1 MFQSLPVILM
11 VVFTCSQSFAMLPQE
26 SSSWQRE
33 VKMAAEHDADHDIN
47 QFLWFTAGLGTTAA
61 CFLGAYIG
69 SHIAH
74 KITYSPF
81 DYDYAETQ
89 PPEGDKCLGAP
100 IASVDPIRM
109 LGYFGG
115 TSACGG
121 LSFLGIYA
129 KPSNPPSER
138 FIGKSPEYVESYM
151 AAYSS
156 KARSNRIKASA
167 AGTATGCG
175 AFLLFIFV
183 DTF

>member
-1 MFQSLPVILM
+1 MFKSLSVVLM
-11 VVFTCSQSFAMLPQE
+11 VVFTWGQSFAVLPHE
-26 SSSWQRE
+26 NSSWESE

-61 CFLGAYIG
+61 CVLGAYIG

-74 KITYSPF
+74 RITYSPF
-81 DYDYAETQ
+81 DYAYPETE
-89 PPEGDKCLGAP
+89 PPKGDKCLGVP
-100 IASVDPIRM
+100 IASVTPIRI
-109 LGYFGG
+109 LGNLGG
-115 TSACGG
+115 ASACGG

-129 KPSNPPSER
+129 KQSNPPSER

-156 KARSNRIKASA
+156 KARSNRIKPAA

-175 AFLLFIFV
+175 ILLLSILV
-183 DTF
+183 DTN